1 MQVDLAIWNMCVTK
15 LKTHVGHFARRLGL
29 MQIGYARTSTLEQ
42 VAGFEAQRR
51 DLEDAGCTRV
61 FAEQVS
67 SVAEREQL
75 VAAIDYLRD
84 GDRLV
89 VTKLDRLARS
99 MRDLLEIVERIE
111 AKGAG
116 LRILAMNLDTT
127 TATGKL
133 MLNVLGSVAE
143 FERSMM
149 LERQREG
156 IAKAKAEGKYRGRA
170 PTARA
175 KSDEV
180 EAMLARGE
188 SPTAIARTLGI
199 GRSSVYRVIADRNL
213 TRQAA
218 YSTEA
223 EGGR

>member
-1 MQVDLAIWNMCVTK
+1 
-15 LKTHVGHFARRLGL
+15 

-42 VAGFEAQRR
+42 TAGFEAQKR
-51 DLEDAGCTRV
+51 DLEAAGCEKV
-61 FAEQVS
+61 FAEQVA
-67 SVAEREQL
+67 SVAQREQL
-75 VAAIDYLRD
+75 EAAIDYLRD
-84 GDRLV
+84 GDSLV

-99 MRDLLEIVERIE
+99 MRDLLDIVARIE

-156 IAKAKAEGKYRGRA
+156 IAKAKAEGKFKGRA

-175 KSDEV
+175 KAGEV
-180 EAMLARGE
+180 EALLAAGE
-188 SPTAIARTLGI
+188 SPTVVAKKLGI
-199 GRSSVYRVIADRNL
+199 GRSSVYRVMADRGL
-213 TRQAA
+213 KRETAYKADTAA
-218 YSTEA
+218 KSA
-223 EGGR
+223 

>member
-1 MQVDLAIWNMCVTK
+1 
-15 LKTHVGHFARRLGL
+15 

-42 VAGFEAQRR
+42 IAGFEAQKR
-51 DLEDAGCTRV
+51 DLEAAGCSKV

-67 SVAEREQL
+67 SVAQREQL
-75 VAAIDYLRD
+75 EAAIDYLRD
-84 GDRLV
+84 GDSLV

-99 MRDLLEIVERIE
+99 MRDLLDIVARIE

-156 IAKAKAEGKYRGRA
+156 IAKAKAEGKFKGRK

-175 KSDEV
+175 KAGEV
-180 EAMLARGE
+180 EAMLAAGE
-188 SPTAIARTLGI
+188 RPTAVAKKLGI
-199 GRSSVYRVIADRNL
+199 GRSSVYRAMADRGL
-213 TRQAA
+213 KRQTAYKADTAA
-218 YSTEA
+218 TTSA
-223 EGGR
+223 

>member
-1 MQVDLAIWNMCVTK
+1 ML
-15 LKTHVGHFARRLGL
+15 
-29 MQIGYARTSTLEQ
+29 IGYARTSTVEQ
-42 VAGFEAQRR
+42 EAGFEAQKR
-51 DLEDAGCTRV
+51 DLEAAGCKKV
-61 FAEQVS
+61 FSEQVS
-67 SVAEREQL
+67 SVVVREQL
-75 VAAIDYLRD
+75 NVALEYLRD
-84 GDRLV
+84 EDVLV

-99 MRDLLEIVERIE
+99 MRDLLDIVAQIE
-111 AKGAG
+111 AKGAS

-156 IAKAKAEGKYRGRA
+156 IAKAKTEGKYRGRA

-180 EAMLARGE
+180 RRLLANGVGVSE
-188 SPTAIARTLGI
+188 VATQLSMS
-199 GRSSVYRVIADRNL
+199 RSSVWRIAKHPIDHHPG
-213 TRQAA
+213 
-218 YSTEA
+218 S
-223 EGGR
+223 

>member
-1 MQVDLAIWNMCVTK
+1 ML
-15 LKTHVGHFARRLGL
+15 
-29 MQIGYARTSTLEQ
+29 IGYARTSTVEQ
-42 VAGFEAQRR
+42 EAGFDAQRR
-51 DLEDAGCTRV
+51 DLVAVGCEKV

-67 SVAEREQL
+67 SVAQRDQL
-75 VAAIDYLRD
+75 QACLDYARD
-84 GDRLV
+84 GDVIV

-99 MRDLLEIVERIE
+99 MAHLLDIVARIE
-111 AKGAG
+111 AKGAS

-156 IAKAKAEGKYRGRA
+156 IAKAKSEGKYKGRA

-180 EAMLARGE
+180 RKLLA
-188 SPTAIARTLGI
+188 SGI
-199 GRSSVYRVIADRNL
+199 GPVEIATQLNISRSSVWRIANP
-213 TRQAA
+213 
-218 YSTEA
+218 
-223 EGGR
+223 